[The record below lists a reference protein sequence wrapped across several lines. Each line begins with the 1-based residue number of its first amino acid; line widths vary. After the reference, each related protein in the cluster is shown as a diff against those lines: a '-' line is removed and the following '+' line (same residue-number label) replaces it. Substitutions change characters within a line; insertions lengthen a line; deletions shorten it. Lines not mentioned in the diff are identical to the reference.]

1 MTAQEHS
8 KTTIN
13 RIKKKGFNLEL
24 LREIRSETSNVN
36 PTTNCI
42 FMNIQA
48 ALPKTRNSGNKI
60 IQ

>member
-13 RIKKKGFNLEL
+13 RIRKKINFALP
-24 LREIRSETSNVN
+24 REIRSETSNV
-36 PTTNCI
+36 
-42 FMNIQA
+42 MKMQA
-48 ALPKTRNSGNKI
+48 ALSKTRNSGNKI